1 MQWLEELWTSVEA
14 ILWYVMVGHVMKWF
28 YIKFFEIVM
37 FFDPLFLFF
46 LTSSLC
52 TQIMIWT
59 YNSIQF

>member
-37 FFDPLFLFF
+37 FFFSHEF
-46 LTSSLC
+46 SLH
-52 TQIMIWT
+52 TDYDLNI
-59 YNSIQF
+59 